1 MLYFFVYVYNIPCKR
16 KRVKSPELP
25 PKPSKNG
32 QKNNRP
38 LPVSLVRNVQSICHS
53 LICDV
58 TVVAQHLD
66 GEPPLV
72 DRFGLPQ
79 ALPASVCIIPLFT
92 VLVKFQGDA
101 HQMRKAVVEH
111 KVLQRPFFKAAIL

>member
-1 MLYFFVYVYNIPCKR
+1 MLYFFAYVYNIPCKR
-16 KRVKSPELP
+16 KGVKLPELP
-25 PKPSKNG
+25 LKPSKNG

-66 GEPPLV
+66 GKPPFAG
-72 DRFGLPQ
+72 RFGPCRVPCKQ
-79 ALPASVCIIPLFT
+79 VYYTTFLFFSQINEGGAE
-92 VLVKFQGDA
+92 KYF
-101 HQMRKAVVEH
+101 
-111 KVLQRPFFKAAIL
+111 